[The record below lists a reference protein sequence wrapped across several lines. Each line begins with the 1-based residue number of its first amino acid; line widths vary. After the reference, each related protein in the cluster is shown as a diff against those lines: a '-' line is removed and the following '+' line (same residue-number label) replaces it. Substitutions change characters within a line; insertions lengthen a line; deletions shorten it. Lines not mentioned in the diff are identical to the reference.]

1 MAQPHALVIMPS
13 GMHFDLFLVL
23 ALVVLAAWEGVVAVR
38 RKQKKRALVIVLA
51 LGAAALLAYLW
62 RAAWLPG

>member
-1 MAQPHALVIMPS
+1 
-13 GMHFDLFLVL
+13 MHFDLFLVL